1 MYIETSNISGKS
13 INYEN
18 YVLCNLSKIV
28 MINYFK
34 HNEVFIKIFLLLFD
48 KLKFDFVLELIKEDE
63 IINLM
68 MFVFTR

>member
-1 MYIETSNISGKS
+1 
-13 INYEN
+13 
-18 YVLCNLSKIV
+18 